1 MTSDRERWNAKFVGG
16 EGQLVDPDSFL
27 IEVCADLRPGS
38 ALDIAGGAGRH
49 AIWLTRHGWRVV
61 LSDVSDEGIALA
73 TQRCAAAGVT
83 VDLRRESLDE
93 TIVWATGAGAHF
105 NLITVFWFLA
115 RDYFDELP
123 KLLAPG
129 GLLVY
134 KTYTSENAR
143 FAAGKSTQYALRPD
157 ELRTAFPALETVLY
171 READGV
177 SELAARAR

>member
-1 MTSDRERWNAKFVGG
+1 MTTDRERWNTKFAGG
-16 EGQLVDPDSFL
+16 EAQLTDPDSFL

-73 TQRCAAAGVT
+73 TQRCAAAGVH

-93 TIVWATGAGAHF
+93 TIVWATAAGVHF

-115 RDYFDELP
+115 REYFDEIP

-129 GLLVY
+129 GMLVY

-143 FAAGKSTQYALRPD
+143 FGGGKSTQYALRPD

-171 READGV
+171 REAEGV

>member
-1 MTSDRERWNAKFVGG
+1 MTTDRERWNAKFVGG
-16 EGQLVDPDSFL
+16 EAQLTDPDPFL

-49 AIWLTRHGWRVV
+49 AIWLTRHGWQVV
-61 LSDVSDEGIALA
+61 LSDVSDEGIAIA
-73 TQRCAAAGVT
+73 TQRCAEAGVH

-93 TIVWATGAGAHF
+93 TIVWATGAGVHF

-115 RDYFDELP
+115 RDYFDEIP

-143 FAAGKSTQYALRPD
+143 FAGGKSTQYALHPD
-157 ELRTAFPALETVLY
+157 ELRTAFPALENILY
-171 READGV
+171 REAEGV